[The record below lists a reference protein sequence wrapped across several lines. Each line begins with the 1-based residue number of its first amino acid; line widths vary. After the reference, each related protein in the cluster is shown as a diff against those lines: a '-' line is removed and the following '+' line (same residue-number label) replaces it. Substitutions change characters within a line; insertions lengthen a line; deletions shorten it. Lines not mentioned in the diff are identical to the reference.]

1 MSTGINTSDIQNFFI
16 KNFSSNKISV
26 EDAKK
31 LGVDV
36 ASYEYADENDDN
48 AFDISEIA
56 KVKDLYAAF
65 VSVVQKEADAV
76 ETKDADQ
83 EKAEETKVKQKGE
96 AKQ

>member
-36 ASYEYADENDDN
+36 ASY
-48 AFDISEIA
+48 
-56 KVKDLYAAF
+56 
-65 VSVVQKEADAV
+65 
-76 ETKDADQ
+76 
-83 EKAEETKVKQKGE
+83 
-96 AKQ
+96 